1 MRRSTSQPA
10 LSALVSSVTF
20 SLLLAVN
27 SASMAEPAPATG
39 TTAASA
45 PAASTSTARPAA
57 VPATG
62 ATSTAGTAAKTPAL
76 DPKTGKPI
84 PPTAQ
89 QYQQEIKKGTV
100 RIQQLE
106 QANQDALARNQEL
119 QLGNDNLTVQVQVL
133 QSERSAQ
140 MFLYGAA
147 TLGVGTII
155 GFILCNYMLGK
166 RNRRW

>member
-1 MRRSTSQPA
+1 MRWSPSQSA

-27 SASMAEPAPATG
+27 SASMAEPLPATG
-39 TTAASA
+39 TAVTA
-45 PAASTSTARPAA
+45 PAASTNTAK
-57 VPATG
+57 PATAP
-62 ATSTAGTAAKTPAL
+62 ATAAAPAAGTAGKTAAL
-76 DPKTGKPI
+76 DPKTGKPVA
-84 PPTAQ
+84 PTAQ

>member
-1 MRRSTSQPA
+1 MTIMRRSFFS
-10 LSALVSSVTF
+10 SALLVST
-20 SLLLAVN
+20 LLAVN
-27 SASMAEPAPATG
+27 TASMAEPLPATP
-39 TTAASA
+39 A
-45 PAASTSTARPAA
+45 AASTA
-57 VPATG
+57 V
-62 ATSTAGTAAKTPAL
+62 ATSKTTGTPPVKTATKPAQ
-76 DPKTGKPI
+76 
-84 PPTAQ
+84 PTAQ
-89 QYQQEIKKGTV
+89 QYQQEIKKGNI

-106 QANQDALARNQEL
+106 QANQTALARNQEL

-147 TLGVGTII
+147 TLGAGTIM